1 MHQRLRKRIRIL
13 PPAGRV
19 LLAMAFVLCS
29 LGAAA
34 ASQWS
39 LPRVDSPQVT
49 VIADGETREFPTSAA
64 TVAHLLD
71 ALQIT
76 LAPLD
81 RTDPPLHSPITDGTQ
96 VRVTRVTCRDV
107 TEEIPLPARTIVLG
121 DPDRPFGSAT
131 VLAHGQDG
139 LVRRVW
145 RTWEKDGEIT
155 SQTALSAEMVS
166 EPRDTV
172 VLRGIRGLSG
182 RAGYWRNWRA
192 PLDMEA
198 TAYEPGP
205 RSCGRFATGY
215 TATGIKA
222 EKGVVAVDERVIPL
236 GTRLYIPGY
245 GFALAADRGGAI
257 KGMRIDLCFATYDEA
272 IRFGRRRLKV
282 YRLD

>member
-1 MHQRLRKRIRIL
+1 MHKRLRERVRIL
-13 PPAGRV
+13 PLPTRALFAV
-19 LLAMAFVLCS
+19 AFLLCS
-29 LGAAA
+29 LGVAA
-34 ASQWS
+34 ASQWAR
-39 LPRVDSPQVT
+39 PPGGAPQVT
-49 VIADGETREFPTSAA
+49 LIADGETRELPTSAA

-81 RTDPPLHSPITDGTQ
+81 RIDPPLHSPITDGAE
-96 VRVTRVTCRDV
+96 VRVTRVTRQDI
-107 TEEIPLPARTIVLG
+107 TEEIRLPSRTIVLG
-121 DPDRPFGSAT
+121 DPDRPFGSTT
-131 VLAHGQDG
+131 VLAQGQDG

-155 SQTALSAEMVS
+155 SQTVLSAEMVS
-166 EPRDTV
+166 EPRDMV
-172 VLRGIRGLSG
+172 VMRGVRGLSG
-182 RAGYWRNWRA
+182 RSGYWRSWRA

-205 RSCGRFATGY
+205 RSCGKWATGY

-222 EKGVVAVDERVIPL
+222 EKGIAAVDDRVIPL
-236 GTRLYIPGY
+236 GTRLYVPGY

-257 KGMRIDLCFATYDEA
+257 KGMRIDLCFETYEEA
-272 IRFGRRRLKV
+272 IRFGRRRMKV

>member
-1 MHQRLRKRIRIL
+1 M
-13 PPAGRV
+13 A
-19 LLAMAFVLCS
+19 LALCS
-29 LGAAA
+29 LCTAA

-39 LPRVDSPQVT
+39 LPQVDSSQVT

-81 RTDPPLHSPITDGTQ
+81 RTDPPLHTPITDGTQ

-107 TEEIPLPARTIVLG
+107 TEEFPLPARTIVLG

-155 SQTALSAEMVS
+155 SQTVLSAEMVS

-172 VLRGIRGLSG
+172 VLRGVRGLSG

-192 PLDMEA
+192 PLEMEA

-245 GFALAADRGGAI
+245 GFALAADRGSAI
-257 KGMRIDLCFATYDEA
+257 KGMRIDLCFATYGEA

>member
-1 MHQRLRKRIRIL
+1 MHQRPRERVRIL
-13 PPAGRV
+13 PPPTRA
-19 LLAMAFVLCS
+19 LLAVAFVLCS
-29 LGAAA
+29 LRAAA
-34 ASQWS
+34 DSQWS
-39 LPRVDSPQVT
+39 IPPGDSPQVT
-49 VIADGETREFPTSAA
+49 LIADGETREFPTSAA

-81 RTDPPLHSPITDGTQ
+81 RIDPPLHSPITDGTE
-96 VRVTRVTCRDV
+96 VRVTRVTRQDI
-107 TEEIPLPARTIVLG
+107 TEEIRIPARTIVLG

-145 RTWEKDGEIT
+145 RTWEKDGETT
-155 SQTALSAEMVS
+155 SHTVLSAEIVS
-166 EPRDTV
+166 EPRDMV
-172 VLRGIRGLSG
+172 VLRGVGGLSG
-182 RAGYWRNWRA
+182 RSGYWRSWRT
-192 PLDMEA
+192 PLEMEA

-205 RSCGRFATGY
+205 RSCGKWATGY

-236 GTRLYIPGY
+236 GTRLYVPGY
-245 GFALAADRGGAI
+245 GFALAADRGSAI
-257 KGMRIDLCFATYDEA
+257 KGMRIDLCFDTYSEA
-272 IRFGRRRLKV
+272 IHFGRRTMKV